1 MERAYSPTDFINR
14 ELSWLEFNKRVLEE
28 SEDKSNPLL
37 ERLKF
42 IAITASNLD
51 EFFMVRVAGLK
62 TQYEEGVTKKDIAG
76 LTPREQLIKIRES
89 SQSLVGRI
97 YSSYSNV
104 IKKLESQG
112 YLGIKSFDTLTK
124 DQKKYVKAYYT
135 EVIFPILTPMG
146 IDAGR
151 PFPHINTGTLNL
163 LVKIRSD
170 SKTGPLYSVI
180 QVPGVVKR
188 LIELPA
194 EGSREFILLEDL
206 ISAMGEGLFCGYEI
220 EEMGLFRITR
230 SGDMI
235 IDEEEAEDLLLEIER
250 ELRKR
255 RWGSPVRT
263 ECSVTLCESSKN
275 FLREKTGLPLDDF
288 YEVKG
293 PVDLTFLWEL
303 FDMDGFEDIKF
314 QRNYPSFTK
323 KLQGREVFANLLK
336 KRYLLHHPYDTFD
349 HISDLIETAAEDKKV
364 LAIKQTLYRVS
375 GDSAVIK
382 ALMMAAQNGKQ
393 VTVVVEL
400 KARFDEERN
409 IRWAKRLERAGCH
422 VIYGLKGLKVHAK
435 CLLIIR
441 REEDGIK
448 RYLHLGTGNYNN
460 LTAKLYSDFS
470 YFTCDTQMAMD
481 ISNLFNK
488 LTGFSTDSSWR
499 KVVAAPD
506 FLREEFYRLIE
517 RERKNA
523 ELGRGGRIVAKMNSL
538 VDRGI
543 IEQLYGASRAG
554 VEIELIVRGA
564 CCLRGGVQGLSKN
577 IRVSSLVGRYL
588 EHSRIYSF
596 YNGGEEEIYLSSADW
611 MKRNLDRRVELLF
624 PVEDKESKKKI
635 SQILQGL
642 LRDNVKLRRQKSDG
656 SYERVESRGEPFNAQ
671 ESFFKVKNNGKS
683 QKNL

>member
-1 MERAYSPTDFINR
+1 MERTYKPTDFINR

-28 SEDKSNPLL
+28 SEDEGTPLL

-42 IAITASNLD
+42 IAITSSNLD
-51 EFFMVRVAGLK
+51 EFFMVRVAGLN
-62 TQYEEGVTKKDIAG
+62 TQYEEGITKKDIAG
-76 LTPREQLIKIRES
+76 LTPREQLVEIRKS
-89 SQSLVGRI
+89 SQALVERI
-97 YSSYSNV
+97 YSSYSKIIEN
-104 IKKLESQG
+104 LETQG
-112 YLGIKSFDTLTK
+112 HLRIRPFDALTGK
-124 DQKKYVKAYYT
+124 QKKYIKAYYN

-146 IDAGR
+146 VDAAR

-163 LVKIRSD
+163 IVKIRSD
-170 SKTGPLYSVI
+170 GKTGPRYSVI
-180 QVPGVVKR
+180 QVPRVVKR
-188 LIELPA
+188 LIELPV
-194 EGSREFILLEDL
+194 EESREFILLEEV
-206 ISAMGEGLFCGYEI
+206 ISAMGKGLFCGYEV
-220 EEMGLFRITR
+220 EEMGVFRVTR

-235 IDEEEAEDLLLEIER
+235 IDEEEADDLLLEIEK
-250 ELRKR
+250 ELRRR
-255 RWGSPVRT
+255 RWGTPVRT
-263 ECSVTLCESSKN
+263 ECSVSLGESSKN
-275 FLREKTGLPLDDF
+275 FLRERTGLPLEDF

-303 FDMDGFEDIKF
+303 FEMEGFEDIKF
-314 QRNYPSFTK
+314 QRNYPFFTK

-349 HISDLIETAAEDKKV
+349 HVAELIETAAEDKKV

-375 GDSAVIK
+375 GNSAVIK

-400 KARFDEERN
+400 KARFDEEKN
-409 IRWAKRLERAGCH
+409 IKWAKKLERAGCH

-441 REEDGIK
+441 REEEGIK

-488 LTGFSTDSSWR
+488 LTGFSTDRSWK
-499 KVVAAPD
+499 KVAAAPD
-506 FLREEFYRLIE
+506 FLRDEFYRLIE
-517 RERKNA
+517 REKKNA
-523 ELGRGGRIVAKMNSL
+523 ELGREGRIVAKMNSL
-538 VDRGI
+538 VDMGI
-543 IEQLYGASRAG
+543 IQKLYDASRAG

-564 CCLRGGVQGLSKN
+564 CCLRGGVEGLSEN

-596 YNGGEEEIYLSSADW
+596 YSNGEEEIYLSSADW

-624 PVEDKESKKKI
+624 PIEDKESKKKI
-635 SQILQGL
+635 SQILERL
-642 LRDNVKLRRQKSDG
+642 LRDNVKLRRQKIDG
-656 SYERVESRGEPFNAQ
+656 TYERAESSGEPFNAQ
-671 ESFFKVKNNGKS
+671 DSFFRDKINGKR
-683 QKNL
+683 